1 MKIKN
6 RNGTEG
12 IIPVFIMMKSVR
24 MDIILAERKSFSAK
38 MLLKKSTRC
47 SCKYAIFVVE

>member
-24 MDIILAERKSFSAK
+24 MDIILAERKSFSAT
-38 MLLKKSTRC
+38 MLLKNRQDVRVNMQFLS
-47 SCKYAIFVVE
+47 

>member
-24 MDIILAERKSFSAK
+24 MDIILAERKSFSDK
-38 MLLKKSTRC
+38 MLLKNRQDVRVNMQFLS
-47 SCKYAIFVVE
+47 

>member
-6 RNGTEG
+6 RNGTEV

-38 MLLKKSTRC
+38 MLLKNRQDVRVNMQFLS
-47 SCKYAIFVVE
+47 

>member
-12 IIPVFIMMKSVR
+12 IIPVFIMMESVR
-24 MDIILAERKSFSAK
+24 MDIILAERKSFSTK
-38 MLLKKSTRC
+38 MLLKNRQDVHVNMQFLS
-47 SCKYAIFVVE
+47 